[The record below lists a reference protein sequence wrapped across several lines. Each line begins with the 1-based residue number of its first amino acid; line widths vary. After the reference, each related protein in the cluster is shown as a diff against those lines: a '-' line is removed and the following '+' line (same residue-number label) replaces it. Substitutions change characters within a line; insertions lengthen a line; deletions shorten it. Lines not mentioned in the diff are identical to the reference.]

1 MTRPKTLPKW
11 QSELKA
17 ALKVACGL
25 GWSVSDDRGRAQLS
39 VSRDGKR
46 SKLSLAPLEFEAG
59 NQAAIVDFVSQLFRL
74 VETGDHSLET
84 AKAVLTGQQAQATVT
99 ATGTNWIE
107 LKDQFKEF
115 KLTNGTQISAKTWKL
130 YERYLSEAVALLC
143 KPSAPVKAFE
153 LIDRTVKSLGL
164 TNKHRARKQCVEY
177 TLQFLQWGMAH
188 AGLPGC
194 WALPAG
200 QKKQLVGTAPA
211 KQLKATLND
220 QTLLLLIESCPTSEW
235 SNVLTVMA
243 AFGLRP
249 EELFYLSVLVNP
261 ASGREQFFCSY
272 EKISGVHKTKKRWLA
287 EVPLKDA
294 DGAIVDLNLIERW
307 KSGNLQFPPMSDR
320 GGALSQYLRR
330 LPMWQQLR
338 ADLGAE
344 GKILR
349 PYVFRDSYAVRGHLA
364 QVPSTV
370 MCDLMGHSLQTHD
383 QHYVTSSEET
393 NAQVLETLFQK
404 S

>member
-1 MTRPKTLPKW
+1 MRDTDTMTRPKTLPKW

-99 ATGTNWIE
+99 ATGTNWIQ

-153 LIDRTVKSLGL
+153 LIDRTVRVLIKRMIPRRWPVKDMEGSVMRSVRRDEVLGVIDGEARLWPDAASLKSVSDEREGKVGK
-164 TNKHRARKQCVEY
+164 TSPPVFW
-177 TLQFLQWGMAH
+177 TVGMEEI
-188 AGLPGC
+188 
-194 WALPAG
+194 PAG
-200 QKKQLVGTAPA
+200 ST
-211 KQLKATLND
+211 
-220 QTLLLLIESCPTSEW
+220 QT
-235 SNVLTVMA
+235 
-243 AFGLRP
+243 G
-249 EELFYLSVLVNP
+249 EL
-261 ASGREQFFCSY
+261 SGW
-272 EKISGVHKTKKRWLA
+272 KT
-287 EVPLKDA
+287 
-294 DGAIVDLNLIERW
+294 
-307 KSGNLQFPPMSDR
+307 
-320 GGALSQYLRR
+320 
-330 LPMWQQLR
+330 
-338 ADLGAE
+338 
-344 GKILR
+344 
-349 PYVFRDSYAVRGHLA
+349 
-364 QVPSTV
+364 T
-370 MCDLMGHSLQTHD
+370 
-383 QHYVTSSEET
+383 
-393 NAQVLETLFQK
+393 
-404 S
+404 